1 MAESLPGTLAVFSAA
16 YQNMLAAQG
25 KGGGLTGAA
34 AQSALYAAV
43 EAGKVKPGEI
53 MKFVQEEMQRRAAP
67 KLEVAK
73 QTSQAWQDRLANQR
87 TGWTKIASEAGVE
100 EGQRN
105 FFRFFTQWMNQNKD
119 IPEKFG
125 QFWEKF
131 SEQFVIAGGFPDLIR
146 MTLEGQETIIKE
158 WLGSERTE
166 RMIKN
171 FESLS
176 EKAGK
181 AAEFLGLFRTPEEEK
196 RGKWEALTSLG
207 ADAIA
212 FTDALTSLNM
222 TYDEGIGVTG
232 IRLSKNI
239 VRTLADNTPLGAIS
253 RRMYGFAVNPERD
266 DEGRALAYL
275 SMTGQQ
281 PVYHPRGLELL
292 TAGQGGQQSGGDTI
306 VLNIPGV
313 TLMTN
318 TNSREET
325 QETLAEFFED
335 MLNRAMPAKN

>member
-1 MAESLPGTLAVFSAA
+1 
-16 YQNMLAAQG
+16 MLASQG
-25 KGGGLTGAA
+25 RGGGLTG
-34 AQSALYAAV
+34 QAAV
-43 EAGKVKPGEI
+43 AALLEAVPTGQVRSNEI
-53 MKFVQEEMQRRAAP
+53 LPFVSEEMQRRAAP
-67 KLEVAK
+67 KLDIAK
-73 QTSQAWQDRLANQR
+73 ETSQAWQGRLQNQQ
-87 TGWTKIASEAGVE
+87 TGWAMIASEAGVE

-105 FFRFFTQWMNQNKD
+105 FFRFFTQWMNQNQD

-125 QFWEKF
+125 KFWKEFSDQFT
-131 SEQFVIAGGFPDLIR
+131 IAGGFPDLIR

-181 AAEFLGLFRTPEEEK
+181 AARFLGLFQTPEE
-196 RGKWEALTSLG
+196 GKKSGWEFASSLG
-207 ADAIA
+207 ADTLA
-212 FTDALTSLNM
+212 FVDAVTSLNM

-232 IRLSKNI
+232 TRLLKNI
-239 VRTLADNTPLGAIS
+239 GGRLADNTPLGAIS

-292 TAGQGGQQSGGDTI
+292 TAGQGGQKSGGDTI